1 MKKSKEIAFLGL
13 VSALSSVC
21 LLLGTIVSALD
32 MSSAILASL
41 LLVITF
47 EELRW
52 KSVLV
57 YFATLVISLS
67 YTLFAA
73 PLATV
78 EYLIF
83 ALFPLLLPLFN
94 KLPTVLGYIVK
105 ALYALVASAAA
116 VAVTCLFV
124 PGTAEKPYM
133 PIVYLLVHVLVIV
146 IFDLLIFRFR
156 RYYFFK
162 LRHTLRIDRFF
173 K

>member
-21 LLLGTIVSALD
+21 LLLGTIVSVLD

-57 YFATLVISLS
+57 YFATLVSSLS
-67 YTLFAA
+67 YTFFAA
-73 PLATV
+73 PLASV

-83 ALFPLLLPLFN
+83 ALFPLLMPLFN
-94 KLPTVLGYIVK
+94 KMPTVLGYIVK
-105 ALYALVASAAA
+105 ALYALIASAAA
-116 VAVTCLFV
+116 VSMPLCFV
-124 PGTAEKPYM
+124 LKNSARWRT
-133 PIVYLLVHVLVIV
+133 V
-146 IFDLLIFRFR
+146 
-156 RYYFFK
+156 
-162 LRHTLRIDRFF
+162 
-173 K
+173 